1 MRGKILK
8 KKKEKKVTKQYHHV
22 NVKHCRPQIWKPTR
36 QQKPKTKC
44 PFFLS
49 SRFHDPSKTQIPSKQ
64 FRNKNIWNKN
74 PRATISTTLSRKKKK
89 KNPPAPL
96 SRSPHS
102 HPAPNPK
109 IPPAVTHP
117 SKLLLFKTNHAHQQ
131 FPAHPKPT
139 NKTTTALRLKKH
151 KRKSRKQ
158 ATYTLILQ
166 QKDADSSQKGVGR
179 KHIKHKKKEKRKKQQ
194 KRG

>member
-1 MRGKILK
+1 M
-8 KKKEKKVTKQYHHV
+8 
-22 NVKHCRPQIWKPTR
+22 
-36 QQKPKTKC
+36 
-44 PFFLS
+44 
-49 SRFHDPSKTQIPSKQ
+49 
-64 FRNKNIWNKN
+64 
-74 PRATISTTLSRKKKK
+74 KKKK
-89 KNPPAPL
+89 KDYETISPRKCKTLSPANLKTHNKNPKQNVPSFYQAVFMIPQKHKYLLNNFEIKTFGIKIHEPQFQPHSAAKKTPPAPL

-102 HPAPNPK
+102 HPAPKPK

-117 SKLLLFKTNHAHQQ
+117 SKLLLFKTNHPHQQ

-139 NKTTTALRLKKH
+139 NKTTTALRLQKH

-158 ATYTLILQ
+158 ATYRLILQ
-166 QKDADSSQKGVGR
+166 QKDADSSQKSVGR